1 MAKMRVFHKEGK
13 TMRVLL
19 RKCMKGHNNLFEWS
33 ANGKRWYPIN
43 YKRIQ
48 PIHNGADDPFRALEP
63 FRKAMNNMRAYPG
76 FHISVFEGIY
86 DMEKR
91 VLSVKKVELEHVK

>member
-1 MAKMRVFHKEGK
+1 
-13 TMRVLL
+13 MRVLM
-19 RKCMKGHNNLFEWS
+19 RKSSRGHNDLFEWT

-43 YKRIQ
+43 YKRII
-48 PIHNGADDPFRALEP
+48 PIHNGATDPLQALEP

-76 FHISVFEGIY
+76 FHISVFEGSY